1 MRLNKE
7 KGQRLTRSAAYWEA
21 ASVSERYPL
30 NKYVVWYSLEDG
42 FVVRREKDGD
52 QAGMTKQV
60 TFLGGDIYHD

>member
-21 ASVSERYPL
+21 AAVSERWPQV
-30 NKYVVWYSLEDG
+30 KYVVWYSLEAG
-42 FVVRREKDGD
+42 FVVRREKDGEQIGMEK
-52 QAGMTKQV
+52 QA